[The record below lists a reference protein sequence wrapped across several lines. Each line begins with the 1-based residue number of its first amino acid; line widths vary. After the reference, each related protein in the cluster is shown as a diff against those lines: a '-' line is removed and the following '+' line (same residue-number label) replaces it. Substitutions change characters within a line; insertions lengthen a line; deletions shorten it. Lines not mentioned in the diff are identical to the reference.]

1 MEHCAYPPTL
11 TSVTMPPISK
21 SIGSHSCSEE
31 ITDEISGVDAHAREA
46 HGHGSNSAENN
57 VMAQTSQEDELA
69 RVLEHCAS
77 VLQSGLQQ
85 L

>member
-1 MEHCAYPPTL
+1 
-11 TSVTMPPISK
+11 MPPISK

-31 ITDEISGVDAHAREA
+31 ITDETSGVDAHAREA
-46 HGHGSNSAENN
+46 HGHGSNSAEND

-77 VLQSGLQQ
+77 VLQSGL
-85 L
+85 